1 MLLKMNKV
9 IVHARVAHLI
19 SGAVLSFLA
28 MTVVL
33 SAGISVGLSSVA
45 MAAPVNTPPA
55 SVKPAPMAARPV
67 MPATAKPAQPA
78 VRVLIKAAR
87 EARIASQMSGRIT
100 ELPMKMGQSFRRGD
114 LLVGFDCA
122 HQQAEQA
129 AAVATFTKA
138 DKTLASKKSL
148 AAMKA
153 VSDMD
158 VQLADADLAQA
169 RAQIDR
175 AKASVRDCR
184 IVAPYDGSVVRVAAN
199 HAEFVGPGS
208 PLIEIVERGTL
219 HVEALVQSTW
229 LTWLKPGQRFT
240 ITVDELGRDVVAEVM
255 AIGARVDPVSQ
266 TIAITGKII
275 QTAPG
280 LRAGMSGN
288 AKFAR

>member
-1 MLLKMNKV
+1 MFMKKNKV
-9 IVHARVAHLI
+9 SLHTGFSSAVWLL
-19 SGAVLSFLA
+19 AVLSSG
-28 MTVVL
+28 MTPVV
-33 SAGISVGLSSVA
+33 V
-45 MAAPVNTPPA
+45 AAPVNAPAVPVKSASPPVRTIA
-55 SVKPAPMAARPV
+55 APVVKQ
-67 MPATAKPAQPA
+67 AQPV

-100 ELPMKMGQSFRRGD
+100 ELPLKMGQSFRRGD

-129 AAVATFTKA
+129 AADAAFSKA
-138 DKTLASKKSL
+138 DKTLVSKKSL

-153 VSDMD
+153 VSEMD
-158 VQLADADLAQA
+158 VQLAEADLAMS

-175 AKASVRDCR
+175 ARASVRDCR

-240 ITVDELGRDVVAEVM
+240 ITVDELGRDVVAEVT
-255 AIGARVDPVSQ
+255 AIGVRVDPVSQ
-266 TIAITGKII
+266 TIALTGKII
-275 QTAPG
+275 QNTPG

>member
-1 MLLKMNKV
+1 MFMRKTKIVACSGFSAAACLLLA
-9 IVHARVAHLI
+9 ISSGVAPV
-19 SGAVLSFLA
+19 AV
-28 MTVVL
+28 
-33 SAGISVGLSSVA
+33 
-45 MAAPVNTPPA
+45 AAPVNTPAVPSRPA
-55 SVKPAPMAARPV
+55 PPVVKPAAT
-67 MPATAKPAQPA
+67 PAVKQTQAA

-100 ELPMKMGQSFRRGD
+100 ELPLKMGQSFRRGD

-122 HQQAEQA
+122 HQQAEKA
-129 AAVATFTKA
+129 AADAAFSKA
-138 DKTLASKKSL
+138 DKTLISKRSL

-153 VSDMD
+153 VSEMD
-158 VQLADADLAQA
+158 VQLAEADLALS

-240 ITVDELGRDVVAEVM
+240 IAVDELGSDVVAEVT
-255 AIGARVDPVSQ
+255 AIGVRVDPVSQ

-275 QTAPG
+275 QNTPG

>member
-1 MLLKMNKV
+1 MHVSLRSV
-9 IVHARVAHLI
+9 FF
-19 SGAVLSFLA
+19 AVTMTGLA
-28 MTVVL
+28 VPLAVV
-33 SAGISVGLSSVA
+33 
-45 MAAPVNTPPA
+45 AAPV
-55 SVKPAPMAARPV
+55 APSQARPLPV
-67 MPATAKPAQPA
+67 PARPAVAPAASRPAASQPA

-100 ELPMKMGQSFRRGD
+100 ELPLKMGQSFRRGD

-129 AAVATFTKA
+129 SAEAALVKA
-138 DKTLASKKSL
+138 DKTLASKKQL

-158 VQLADADLAQA
+158 VQLAEADLAQA
-169 RAQIDR
+169 NAQINR

-199 HAEFVGPGS
+199 HAEFVGPGT

-240 ITVDELGRDVVAEVM
+240 ISVDELGNEVVAEVT

-266 TIAITGKII
+266 TIAIAGRIVKS
-275 QTAPG
+275 APG

-288 AKFAR
+288 ARFAR